1 MPLRCII
8 VDDDELSRNVVE
20 DLLAETDLELIK
32 SCPDAME
39 AFNVLKE
46 EKIDLIFLDV
56 DMPKMSGID
65 LLKSLTELPQVILI
79 TAHAEFAAESYE
91 YDVTDFIVKPVSHS
105 RFLKAIEKAKT
116 NLQQTEIQASP
127 SSKTIFVKAD
137 SRLVQL
143 PIENILYIEALGNY
157 VNIYTPNGRY
167 TVLSTMKDIEARLT
181 PPRFI
186 RVHRSFIVRLER
198 IETIEDNFVN
208 IGDKA
213 IPIGKNYKD
222 ELMKQIHML

>member
-20 DLLAETDLELIK
+20 DLIAETDLELIK

-39 AFNVLKE
+39 AFNILKE

-79 TAHAEFAAESYE
+79 TAHAEFAAQSYE

-105 RFLKAIEKAKT
+105 RFLKAVEKAKA
-116 NLQQTEIQASP
+116 NLEKNEIQASP
-127 SSKTIFVKAD
+127 NSKTIFVKAD
-137 SRLVQL
+137 ARLVQL
-143 PIENILYIEALGNY
+143 PVDNILYIEALGNY
-157 VNIYTPNGRY
+157 VNIYTPGGRY
-167 TVLSTMKDIEARLT
+167 TVLSTMKDIESKLT
-181 PPRFI
+181 PPRFV
-186 RVHRSFIVRLER
+186 RVHRSFIVRLEK

-222 ELMKQIHML
+222 ELMKKIHML